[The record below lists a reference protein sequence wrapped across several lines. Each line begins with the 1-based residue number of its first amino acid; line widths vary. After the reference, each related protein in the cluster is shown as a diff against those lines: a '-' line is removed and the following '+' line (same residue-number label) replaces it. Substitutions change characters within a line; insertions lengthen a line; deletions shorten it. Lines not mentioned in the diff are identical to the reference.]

1 MMRGSAR
8 DGGGC
13 VSSDSGV
20 RVRVPVRGSPLLSQT
35 LEGSHDGDPPLTCKR
50 EWGVGHHFPSR
61 RCHGSLTTSRACVLA
76 CVPFFP
82 FFIFF
87 AHLKLSSIY
96 PPSRGLAS
104 PSRSPSLPSPDSA
117 PERPGTA
124 RVLGT
129 SASVWWHADAGG
141 DVQLQGGGVLRMQW
155 GA

>member
-1 MMRGSAR
+1 MSFFLHFFFFFSLISLFALTA
-8 DGGGC
+8 
-13 VSSDSGV
+13 
-20 RVRVPVRGSPLLSQT
+20 PPF
-35 LEGSHDGDPPLTCKR
+35 SHR
-50 EWGVGHHFPSR
+50 HSR
-61 RCHGSLTTSRACVLA
+61 ALTTATPLSPANVSGESVIIFQVAAAMAASPPRARA
-76 CVPFFP
+76 SWRASPFFP